1 MPRQNASVRMS
12 LVMNEDLRQVVPITM
27 NKLGQ
32 RLHGFYITATQ
43 DSQNNPSP
51 ALIDWLVRMMHY
63 TRKIMSEYSAP
74 L

>member
-1 MPRQNASVRMS
+1 MS

-43 DSQNNPSP
+43 EPNQQNKPSP
-51 ALIDWLVRMMHY
+51 ALVEWVVRVMHF
-63 TRKIMSEYSAP
+63 TRKILNDYSAP
-74 L
+74 V